1 MVLNMKNVF
10 ILLLSA
16 FFVLPLAAQEPEQG
30 EPERRWAVVEFSTNF
45 MREEPSYEAENGD
58 QALMGTVVEIIGEQG
73 YWRHIV
79 SPDPYTAWVNDMGLV
94 EMTQDEVND
103 YIDCMKYI
111 CTTDF
116 THIFAEPS
124 PDSDRISDFV
134 MGGLVRSLF
143 NSKGKPL
150 KSGKYLACMLP
161 SGKCGWVLKSDVEDF
176 DTWVASREMT
186 ADNIIST
193 AFDFLGVPYMWGGTS
208 IKHVDC
214 SGLTRCV
221 FFMNGILLP
230 RNASQQ
236 ARTGIPVRLD
246 EIEPGDLLFFGTP
259 ASADGPEKIS
269 HVGIYMGDGLYIH
282 SSQVV
287 RINALDPD
295 DAEYGGRQP
304 LRARRILGQVDNG
317 HGVISVAGSPYYFS
331 QTE

>member
-1 MVLNMKNVF
+1 MKKLF

-16 FFVLPLAAQEPEQG
+16 LSVLPLAAQEPEGDQG
-30 EPERRWAVVEFSTNF
+30 ARRWAVVEFSTNF
-45 MREEPSYEAENGD
+45 MREEPDYTAENGD

-79 SPDPYTAWVNDMGLV
+79 SPEPYTAWVNDMGLV
-94 EMTQDEVND
+94 EMTQEEVND
-103 YIDCMKYI
+103 YIDCLKYI
-111 CTTDF
+111 CITDF
-116 THIFAEPS
+116 THIYAEPS
-124 PDSDRISDFV
+124 LESERISDFV

-150 KSGKYLACMLP
+150 KNGKFLACMLP

-176 DTWVASREMT
+176 DTWTATRAMT
-186 ADNIIST
+186 ADDIINT
-193 AFDFLGVPYMWGGTS
+193 AFNFLGVPYMWGGTS

-214 SGLTRCV
+214 SGLTRAV

-236 ARTGIPVRLD
+236 ARAGIPVRLD

-259 ASADGPEKIS
+259 ASDGKPERVS
-269 HVGIYMGDGLYIH
+269 HVGIYMGDGVYIH

-287 RINALDPD
+287 RISALDPE
-295 DAEYGGRQP
+295 DAEYGGREP
-304 LRARRILGQVDNG
+304 LSARRILGYVDSG
-317 HGVISVAGSPYYFS
+317 HGVISVAKSPYYFAQS
-331 QTE
+331 E